1 LTEVGRITAII
12 DGDISKLTSALNL
25 ARSQATN
32 AVAGIETGMKGG
44 LKNGLAGINWN
55 ALGMDTASDYL
66 RGITAGMGPIGTALE
81 GVATAL
87 GPTGMV
93 AVAAIAGGA
102 IIAKAAYDAASAW
115 EAGMAQISKT
125 TGIERGSSGF
135 NDLSEDLKD
144 LYATMPTTMS
154 EIQNVAK
161 SAGSL
166 GIEESSIAGYTRVAL
181 EMGSAFD
188 IPAEEAAVA
197 VGKVQSQLK
206 KLPDGV
212 EDSAQFARNFGSAV
226 DFAGNSM
233 NATEQEVLDFSTRT
247 AGALSLLGGSAYE
260 LAGWGGA
267 TASVFSSSQLAAGSF
282 NAALTQLTG
291 TTKGS
296 QEAQAKAAELLGIT
310 AEEFLHLM
318 ATDPTDTILRL
329 GNALEGLDPEEAT
342 KAAGILGGGY
352 GDDFFKKMVGH
363 TDEWRGKIDEVV
375 AAGEKGES
383 IGKSFEAGSEGAKAA
398 MQKLKN
404 SISTILIDI
413 GGPILAAF
421 TPLLSGLAEGLN
433 KIREIGENLWGP
445 LTTVLSPL
453 TAGAGILAGHIGT
466 MARMSLDA
474 LVLASQAI
482 SKAFELGGKYAE
494 AVKAEI
500 LEIIENSGPFKAV
513 SSFVDDVG
521 DAFQRLYDKVA
532 EVVSKI
538 ADGLS
543 NAIPTAIKGTGD
555 ALGTLA
561 EKAGLGGVADAA
573 GGVFDFFG
581 DVNARVWGEEAGGE
595 FEEGFEEEVEDE
607 ELTDAVI
614 KTLTGDEAVDAL
626 RKSGKNAADV
636 FGSEFA
642 AQLAFSGLSDLA
654 MLDIINRQ
662 TSSTHEYGGLFGR
675 GSGTRVVQED
685 GIEYSIYYRS
695 TKLDTEVS
703 LSVDG
708 QTMASGSGYGS
719 QGEAIQDLF
728 DQAGFPLSEATSL
741 KLQNRGG
748 DAAKLELESELNLWA
763 DFNSEASLLKFE
775 TDNKEAFNK
784 VSDIVKTNLYRAARD
799 IEQNGQMMADLLGSS
814 MGLAAGQVG
823 PATLDE
829 SLQNVLNAMAD
840 PGSVDT
846 AILETSLSHL
856 MGASLISASDS
867 DEIKAA
873 AQEVNKNLVG
883 GMAIELPSLA
893 EIIENPKLINESFE
907 DMAKFQEGYLI
918 PRISQNMDDVKELL
932 TDGVSEEALYEAY
945 IKPLK
950 GIEGELPTILQDLIR
965 DLEEGTID
973 MEQFLK
979 TYYEDVAGKADEKSA
994 SALEDIK
1001 SANAMFYG
1009 EFLSDNA
1016 QWQSYVNEYGG
1027 YVGPTKLYGAYR
1039 DAMDAEIAAAQ
1050 KVNQKYGISTVGSIG
1065 MVAEIDTTEALSATE
1080 ELVARIQES
1089 GPNMVLNL
1097 DTNAAYTAWGHLVQ
1111 DMENLT
1117 IRIPVELDIK
1127 VYTPEIR
1134 AMIAEELRAGVV

>member
-1 LTEVGRITAII
+1 MTEVGRITAII

-44 LKNGLAGINWN
+44 LKNGLAGINWHG
-55 ALGMDTASDYL
+55 LGMDTASDYL

-226 DFAGNSM
+226 DYAGNSM

-296 QEAQAKAAELLGIT
+296 VMAQEKAAELLGIT
-310 AEEFLHLM
+310 SDEFSNLM
-318 ATDPTDTILRL
+318 ATDPTDTVLRL
-329 GNALEGLDPEEAT
+329 GNALEELDPAEAT

-352 GDDFFKKMVGH
+352 GDDFFKKMIGH
-363 TDEWRGKIDEVV
+363 TDEWRGSIEEVV

-398 MQKLKN
+398 MQELKN

-421 TPLLSGLAEGLN
+421 TPLLSGLADGLN

-453 TAGAGILAGHIGT
+453 TTGAGILAGHIGT
-466 MARMSLDA
+466 MAGMSLDV

-500 LEIIENSGPFKAV
+500 LEIIENSSTFQTASGYV
-513 SSFVDDVG
+513 NDLR
-521 DAFQRLYDKVA
+521 DAFQRLYDKVS
-532 EVVSKI
+532 EVYDKI
-538 ADGLS
+538 ITGLTD
-543 NAIPTAIKGTGD
+543 AIPTAISGTASAIGGLLD
-555 ALGTLA
+555 
-561 EKAGLGGVADAA
+561 EAGLGGLTDAT
-573 GGVFDFFG
+573 GGIFDFFG
-581 DVNARVWGEEAGGE
+581 DVNARVWGEDIGKETADGIKSSSLKTAPKETIEAGKSDALSAASALGEQIGHAIGEKVEYSTHQSLDEGVIKNVRSKWEDTRGEVFGTVNVGGVSIAAVGNATKSSTDIVLITEGGREIDRRSIYTGE
-595 FEEGFEEEVEDE
+595 FAGDSMGAIYDMIRSNPEEFGNLT
-607 ELTDAVI
+607 ELESA
-614 KTLTGDEAVDAL
+614 
-626 RKSGKNAADV
+626 
-636 FGSEFA
+636 EFA
-642 AQLAFSGLSDLA
+642 GDIATAETLKIKAAQVNVETTTEARLRELSSIDLATMKANIAEIESEISGLSRGLR
-654 MLDIINRQ
+654 DIDEAFADIAIDP
-662 TSSTHEYGGLFGR
+662 
-675 GSGTRVVQED
+675 VVM
-685 GIEYSIYYRS
+685 
-695 TKLDTEVS
+695 TV
-703 LSVDG
+703 
-708 QTMASGSGYGS
+708 
-719 QGEAIQDLF
+719 
-728 DQAGFPLSEATSL
+728 
-741 KLQNRGG
+741 
-748 DAAKLELESELNLWA
+748 ELN
-763 DFNSEASLLKFE
+763 
-775 TDNKEAFNK
+775 
-784 VSDIVKTNLYRAARD
+784 
-799 IEQNGQMMADLLGSS
+799 
-814 MGLAAGQVG
+814 
-823 PATLDE
+823 
-829 SLQNVLNAMAD
+829 
-840 PGSVDT
+840 
-846 AILETSLSHL
+846 
-856 MGASLISASDS
+856 
-867 DEIKAA
+867 
-873 AQEVNKNLVG
+873 
-883 GMAIELPSLA
+883 
-893 EIIENPKLINESFE
+893 
-907 DMAKFQEGYLI
+907 
-918 PRISQNMDDVKELL
+918 
-932 TDGVSEEALYEAY
+932 
-945 IKPLK
+945 
-950 GIEGELPTILQDLIR
+950 
-965 DLEEGTID
+965 
-973 MEQFLK
+973 
-979 TYYEDVAGKADEKSA
+979 
-994 SALEDIK
+994 
-1001 SANAMFYG
+1001 
-1009 EFLSDNA
+1009 
-1016 QWQSYVNEYGG
+1016 
-1027 YVGPTKLYGAYR
+1027 
-1039 DAMDAEIAAAQ
+1039 
-1050 KVNQKYGISTVGSIG
+1050 
-1065 MVAEIDTTEALSATE
+1065 
-1080 ELVARIQES
+1080 
-1089 GPNMVLNL
+1089 
-1097 DTNAAYTAWGHLVQ
+1097 TNAAYTQWGHLVQ

>member
-1 LTEVGRITAII
+1 
-12 DGDISKLTSALNL
+12 
-25 ARSQATN
+25 
-32 AVAGIETGMKGG
+32 
-44 LKNGLAGINWN
+44 
-55 ALGMDTASDYL
+55 
-66 RGITAGMGPIGTALE
+66 
-81 GVATAL
+81 
-87 GPTGMV
+87 
-93 AVAAIAGGA
+93 
-102 IIAKAAYDAASAW
+102 
-115 EAGMAQISKT
+115 
-125 TGIERGSSGF
+125 
-135 NDLSEDLKD
+135 
-144 LYATMPTTMS
+144 
-154 EIQNVAK
+154 
-161 SAGSL
+161 
-166 GIEESSIAGYTRVAL
+166 
-181 EMGSAFD
+181 
-188 IPAEEAAVA
+188 
-197 VGKVQSQLK
+197 
-206 KLPDGV
+206 
-212 EDSAQFARNFGSAV
+212 
-226 DFAGNSM
+226 M

-662 TSSTHEYGGLFGR
+662 TSSKHGYGGLFGR

-685 GIEYSIYYRS
+685 GIEYSIHYSS
-695 TKLDTEVS
+695 TKQDTEVS

-708 QTMASGSGYGS
+708 QQMASGSGYGS

-775 TDNKEAFNK
+775 TYNKEAFERI
-784 VSDIVKTNLYRAARD
+784 SDSAQTHLYRAARD
-799 IEQNGQMMADLLGSS
+799 IEQNGQMMADHLGSS

-893 EIIENPKLINESFE
+893 EIIEDPKLINESFE
-907 DMAKFQEGYLI
+907 DMTKFQEGYLI
-918 PRISQNMDDVKELL
+918 PRISQNMDDIKERL
-932 TDGVSEEALYEAY
+932 TQGVSEDALYEAY

-950 GIEGELPTILQDLIR
+950 GIEDELPAILQDLIG
-965 DLEEGTID
+965 DLEAGTID
-973 MEQFLK
+973 MDQFLK
-979 TYYEDVAGKADEKSA
+979 TYYEDVAGKVDEKS
-994 SALEDIK
+994 SAALDDIK

-1009 EFLSDNA
+1009 EFLSDIA
-1016 QWQSYVNEYGG
+1016 QWQSYVNENGG
-1027 YVGPTKLYGAYR
+1027 YVGPTKLYGGYR
-1039 DAMDAEIAAAQ
+1039 DAMDAEIADAQ
-1050 KVNQKYGISTVGSIG
+1050 AVNQKYGIATVGSIG
-1065 MVAEIDTTEALSATE
+1065 MVAELDTTEALSATE

-1089 GPNMVLNL
+1089 RPDMVLNL

-1111 DMENLT
+1111 DIEALHPVMHVNVEVDAYADEIAAKVEQA
-1117 IRIPVELDIK
+1117 IRD
-1127 VYTPEIR
+1127 
-1134 AMIAEELRAGVV
+1134 VVT

>member
-1 LTEVGRITAII
+1 MTEVGRITAII

-44 LKNGLAGINWN
+44 LKNGLAGINWHG
-55 ALGMDTASDYL
+55 LGMDTASDYL

-226 DFAGNSM
+226 DYAGNSM

-260 LAGWGGA
+260 IAGWGGA

-296 QEAQAKAAELLGIT
+296 LEAQAKAAELLGIT
-310 AEEFLHLM
+310 SDEFSNLM
-318 ATDPTDTILRL
+318 ATDPTDTVLRL
-329 GNALEGLDPEEAT
+329 GNALEELDPAEAT

-352 GDDFFKKMVGH
+352 GDDFFKKMIGH
-363 TDEWRGKIDEVV
+363 TDEWRGKIEDVV
-375 AAGEKGES
+375 KAGEKGES

-398 MQKLKN
+398 MQELKN

-413 GGPILAAF
+413 GGPPLEAF

-453 TAGAGILAGHIGT
+453 TTGAGILAGHIGT
-466 MARMSLDA
+466 MAGMSLDV

-482 SKAFELGGKYAE
+482 SKAFEIGGKYAE

-500 LEIIENSGPFKAV
+500 LEIIENSETFKTV
-513 SSFVDDVG
+513 SGYVG
-521 DAFQRLYDKVA
+521 DLKDSFQTLYDKIK
-532 EVVSKI
+532 EVFDKI
-538 ADGLS
+538 VDGLS

-581 DVNARVWGEEAGGE
+581 DVNARVWGEEAGDEMADGIKNSKLPKAPGEALSSQEARAAVEEAARDLGDIVSDPIYWKDLPISQSIDAITGRVYDQRGAKWKGSHGEIVGTVSVGGVGIAAEMEVTNKSSDVVLKTESGQEIDRRGIYGGE
-595 FEEGFEEEVEDE
+595 FN
-607 ELTDAVI
+607 
-614 KTLTGDEAVDAL
+614 GDPQ
-626 RKSGKNAADV
+626 AAIMDMVRAHPEV
-636 FGSEFA
+636 FGGLTELEQAEFA
-642 AQLAFSGLSDLA
+642 GDVVKAESLKIQAGVVDVGITTEARLKELSSIDLQTMKANIAEIESEISGLSRGLR
-654 MLDIINRQ
+654 DIDEAFADIAIDP
-662 TSSTHEYGGLFGR
+662 
-675 GSGTRVVQED
+675 VVM
-685 GIEYSIYYRS
+685 
-695 TKLDTEVS
+695 TV
-703 LSVDG
+703 
-708 QTMASGSGYGS
+708 
-719 QGEAIQDLF
+719 
-728 DQAGFPLSEATSL
+728 
-741 KLQNRGG
+741 
-748 DAAKLELESELNLWA
+748 ELN
-763 DFNSEASLLKFE
+763 
-775 TDNKEAFNK
+775 
-784 VSDIVKTNLYRAARD
+784 
-799 IEQNGQMMADLLGSS
+799 
-814 MGLAAGQVG
+814 
-823 PATLDE
+823 
-829 SLQNVLNAMAD
+829 
-840 PGSVDT
+840 
-846 AILETSLSHL
+846 
-856 MGASLISASDS
+856 
-867 DEIKAA
+867 
-873 AQEVNKNLVG
+873 
-883 GMAIELPSLA
+883 
-893 EIIENPKLINESFE
+893 
-907 DMAKFQEGYLI
+907 
-918 PRISQNMDDVKELL
+918 
-932 TDGVSEEALYEAY
+932 
-945 IKPLK
+945 
-950 GIEGELPTILQDLIR
+950 
-965 DLEEGTID
+965 
-973 MEQFLK
+973 
-979 TYYEDVAGKADEKSA
+979 
-994 SALEDIK
+994 
-1001 SANAMFYG
+1001 
-1009 EFLSDNA
+1009 
-1016 QWQSYVNEYGG
+1016 
-1027 YVGPTKLYGAYR
+1027 
-1039 DAMDAEIAAAQ
+1039 
-1050 KVNQKYGISTVGSIG
+1050 
-1065 MVAEIDTTEALSATE
+1065 
-1080 ELVARIQES
+1080 
-1089 GPNMVLNL
+1089 
-1097 DTNAAYTAWGHLVQ
+1097 TNAAYTQWGHLVQ

>member
-1 LTEVGRITAII
+1 MTEVGRITAII

-44 LKNGLAGINWN
+44 LKNGLAGINWHG
-55 ALGMDTASDYL
+55 LGMDTASDYL

-226 DFAGNSM
+226 DYAGNSM

-296 QEAQAKAAELLGIT
+296 VAAQEKAAELLGIT
-310 AEEFLHLM
+310 SDEFVNLM
-318 ATDPTDTILRL
+318 ATDPTDTVLRL
-329 GNALEGLDPEEAT
+329 GNALEELDPAEAT

-352 GDDFFKKMVGH
+352 GDDFFKKMIGH
-363 TDEWRGKIDEVV
+363 TDEWRGKIEEVV
-375 AAGEKGES
+375 EAGEKGES
-383 IGKSFEAGSEGAKAA
+383 IGRSFEAGSEGAKAA
-398 MQKLKN
+398 MQELKN

-421 TPLLSGLAEGLN
+421 TPLLSGLADGLN
-433 KIREIGENLWGP
+433 KIREIGENLWEP

-453 TAGAGILAGHIGT
+453 TTGAGILAGHIGT
-466 MARMSLDA
+466 MAGMSLDA

-494 AVKAEI
+494 AIKAEI
-500 LEIIENSGPFKAV
+500 LEIIENSSTFKTV
-513 SSFVDDVG
+513 SGYVDGLKDSF
-521 DAFQRLYDKVA
+521 QTLYDKVS
-532 EVVSKI
+532 EVFSKI
-538 ADGLS
+538 VDGLT
-543 NAIPTAIKGTGD
+543 NAIPTAISGTAD
-555 ALGTLA
+555 ALGTLG
-561 EKAGLGGVADAA
+561 EKAGLGGLTDAT
-573 GGVFDFFG
+573 GGIFDFFG
-581 DVNARVWGEEAGGE
+581 DVNARVWGEEAGNDMADG
-595 FEEGFEEEVEDE
+595 
-607 ELTDAVI
+607 I
-614 KTLTGDEAVDAL
+614 KD
-626 RKSGKNAADV
+626 
-636 FGSEFA
+636 
-642 AQLAFSGLSDLA
+642 SDLPRA
-654 MLDIINRQ
+654 P
-662 TSSTHEYGGLFGR
+662 
-675 GSGTRVVQED
+675 
-685 GIEYSIYYRS
+685 
-695 TKLDTEVS
+695 
-703 LSVDG
+703 
-708 QTMASGSGYGS
+708 
-719 QGEAIQDLF
+719 GEA
-728 DQAGFPLSEATSL
+728 LSSQE
-741 KLQNRGG
+741 
-748 DAAKLELESELNLWA
+748 
-763 DFNSEASLLKFE
+763 
-775 TDNKEAFNK
+775 
-784 VSDIVKTNLYRAARD
+784 
-799 IEQNGQMMADLLGSS
+799 
-814 MGLAAGQVG
+814 
-823 PATLDE
+823 
-829 SLQNVLNAMAD
+829 AMA
-840 PGSVDT
+840 GV
-846 AILETSLSHL
+846 E
-856 MGASLISASDS
+856 
-867 DEIKAA
+867 KAA
-873 AQEVNKNLVG
+873 AQLGTVISDPVYWKDIPIAQSIDAATGRVYDQQGAKWKHSQGEIVGTVSVG
-883 GMAIELPSLA
+883 GVGIAA
-893 EIIENPKLINESFE
+893 EMEVTNKTS
-907 DMAKFQEGYLI
+907 
-918 PRISQNMDDVKELL
+918 DV
-932 TDGVSEEALYEAY
+932 V
-945 IKPLK
+945 
-950 GIEGELPTILQDLIR
+950 
-965 DLEEGTID
+965 
-973 MEQFLK
+973 LK
-979 TYYEDVAGKADEKSA
+979 TESGREIDRRSIYG
-994 SALEDIK
+994 
-1001 SANAMFYG
+1001 G
-1009 EFLSDNA
+1009 EFNGNPQAAIMDMIKAHPDMFGGLSELE
-1016 QWQSYVNEYGG
+1016 Q
-1027 YVGPTKLYGAYR
+1027 
-1039 DAMDAEIAAAQ
+1039 AEFSGDVE
-1050 KVNQKYGISTVGSIG
+1050 K
-1065 MVAEIDTTEALSATE
+1065 AETLKIQAGVVEVETTTEARLKELSSIDLQTMKANIAEIESEISGLSLGLRDIDEAFANISIEPVVMTV
-1080 ELVARIQES
+1080 EL
-1089 GPNMVLNL
+1089 N
-1097 DTNAAYTAWGHLVQ
+1097 TNTAYTQWGHLVQ

-1117 IRIPVELDIK
+1117 IRLPVELDIK

>member
-1 LTEVGRITAII
+1 LRWRCIRFGLEWKARYLFRVLLHRQGGAQERNHISGIYRQIQLLELIFITEVGRITAII
-12 DGDISKLTSALNL
+12 DGDISKLTSALSL

-55 ALGMDTASDYL
+55 GLGMDTATDYL

-87 GPTGMV
+87 GPTGLV
-93 AVAAIAGGA
+93 AVAAVAGGA
-102 IIAKAAYDAASAW
+102 IIAKAAFDAAAAW

-125 TGIERGSSGF
+125 TGIELGSSGF

-206 KLPDGV
+206 KLPEGV

-226 DFAGNSM
+226 DYAGNSM
-233 NATEQEVLDFSTRT
+233 NATEAEVLDFSTRT
-247 AGALSLLGGSAYE
+247 AGSLSLLGGSAYE

-296 QEAQAKAAELLGIT
+296 QEAQAKAAEMLGVT
-310 AEEFLHLM
+310 TDEFSQMM
-318 ATDPTDTILRL
+318 ATDPTDTVLRL
-329 GNALEGLDPEEAT
+329 GNALEELDPAEAT

-398 MQKLKN
+398 LQELKN

-413 GGPILAAF
+413 GGPILTAL
-421 TPLLSGLAEGLN
+421 TPVLSGLATGLN

-453 TAGAGILAGHIGT
+453 TTGAGILAGHIGT
-466 MARMSLDA
+466 MAGMSLDA

-513 SSFVDDVG
+513 SGFVDDIS
-521 DAFQRLYDKVA
+521 DAFQRLYDKIA

-538 ADGLS
+538 ADGLT
-543 NAIPTAIKGTGD
+543 NAIPTAISGTAG

-581 DVNARVWGEEAGGE
+581 DVNARVWGEEVGKEAADGIKGSGLATAPGEALNSDEAKREAEKAAQELAKSYSKELYDTVQGFGGISDLDALAILNEQSSSPKKKDNSIGAVNIGGVQIDSTLDAANRNAWVVLKTEGGQEIDRRSIRGGE
-595 FEEGFEEEVEDE
+595 WN
-607 ELTDAVI
+607 
-614 KTLTGDEAVDAL
+614 GDTAGAIRDMMQAHPET
-626 RKSGKNAADV
+626 
-636 FGSEFA
+636 FG
-642 AQLAFSGLSDLA
+642 GLSDLEQA
-654 MLDIINRQ
+654 EL
-662 TSSTHEYGGLFGR
+662 
-675 GSGTRVVQED
+675 SGEKELAETLK
-685 GIEYSIYYRS
+685 I
-695 TKLDTEVS
+695 
-703 LSVDG
+703 
-708 QTMASGSGYGS
+708 
-719 QGEAIQDLF
+719 
-728 DQAGFPLSEATSL
+728 QAGAVEV
-741 KLQNRGG
+741 
-748 DAAKLELESELNLWA
+748 
-763 DFNSEASLLKFE
+763 E
-775 TDNKEAFNK
+775 T
-784 VSDIVKTNLYRAARD
+784 
-799 IEQNGQMMADLLGSS
+799 
-814 MGLAAGQVG
+814 
-823 PATLDE
+823 
-829 SLQNVLNAMAD
+829 
-840 PGSVDT
+840 
-846 AILETSLSHL
+846 
-856 MGASLISASDS
+856 
-867 DEIKAA
+867 
-873 AQEVNKNLVG
+873 
-883 GMAIELPSLA
+883 
-893 EIIENPKLINESFE
+893 
-907 DMAKFQEGYLI
+907 
-918 PRISQNMDDVKELL
+918 
-932 TDGVSEEALYEAY
+932 
-945 IKPLK
+945 
-950 GIEGELPTILQDLIR
+950 
-965 DLEEGTID
+965 
-973 MEQFLK
+973 
-979 TYYEDVAGKADEKSA
+979 
-994 SALEDIK
+994 
-1001 SANAMFYG
+1001 
-1009 EFLSDNA
+1009 
-1016 QWQSYVNEYGG
+1016 
-1027 YVGPTKLYGAYR
+1027 
-1039 DAMDAEIAAAQ
+1039 
-1050 KVNQKYGISTVGSIG
+1050 
-1065 MVAEIDTTEALSATE
+1065 TTEARLKELSSIDLATMKANITE
-1080 ELVARIQES
+1080 IESEISGLSRGLRDIDEAFADIAIEPVVMTVELNTS
-1089 GPNMVLNL
+1089 
-1097 DTNAAYTAWGHLVQ
+1097 AAYTQWGHLVQ

-1117 IRIPVELDIK
+1117 IRLPVELDIK

-1134 AMIAEELRAGVV
+1134 AIVDAAIVESLA

>member
-1 LTEVGRITAII
+1 MTEVGRITAII

-44 LKNGLAGINWN
+44 LKNGLAGINWHG
-55 ALGMDTASDYL
+55 LGMDTASDYL

-226 DFAGNSM
+226 DYAGNSM

-296 QEAQAKAAELLGIT
+296 VMAQEKAAELLGIT
-310 AEEFLHLM
+310 SDEFSNLM
-318 ATDPTDTILRL
+318 ATDPTDTVLRL
-329 GNALEGLDPEEAT
+329 GNALEELDPAEAT

-352 GDDFFKKMVGH
+352 GDDFFKKMIGH
-363 TDEWRGKIDEVV
+363 TDEWRGSIEEVV

-398 MQKLKN
+398 MQELKN

-421 TPLLSGLAEGLN
+421 TPLLSGLADGLN

-453 TAGAGILAGHIGT
+453 TTGAGILAGHIGT
-466 MARMSLDA
+466 MAGMSLDV

-500 LEIIENSGPFKAV
+500 LEIIENSSTFQTASGYV
-513 SSFVDDVG
+513 NDLR
-521 DAFQRLYDKVA
+521 DAFQRLYDKVS
-532 EVVSKI
+532 EVYDKI
-538 ADGLS
+538 ITGLTD
-543 NAIPTAIKGTGD
+543 AIPTAISGTASAIGGLLD
-555 ALGTLA
+555 
-561 EKAGLGGVADAA
+561 EAGLGGLTDAT
-573 GGVFDFFG
+573 GGIFDFFG
-581 DVNARVWGEEAGGE
+581 DVNARVWGEDIGKETADGIKSSSLKTAPKETIEAGKSDALSAASALGEQIGHAIGEKVEYSTHQSLDEGVIKNVRSKWEDTRGEVFGTVNVGGVSIAAVGNATKSSTDIVLITEGGREIDRRSIYTGE
-595 FEEGFEEEVEDE
+595 FAGDSMGAIYDMIRSNPEEFGNLT
-607 ELTDAVI
+607 ELESA
-614 KTLTGDEAVDAL
+614 
-626 RKSGKNAADV
+626 
-636 FGSEFA
+636 EFA
-642 AQLAFSGLSDLA
+642 GDIATAETLKIKAAQVNVETTTEARLRELSSIDLATMKANIAEIESEISGLSRGLR
-654 MLDIINRQ
+654 DIDEAFADIAIDP
-662 TSSTHEYGGLFGR
+662 
-675 GSGTRVVQED
+675 VVM
-685 GIEYSIYYRS
+685 
-695 TKLDTEVS
+695 TV
-703 LSVDG
+703 
-708 QTMASGSGYGS
+708 
-719 QGEAIQDLF
+719 
-728 DQAGFPLSEATSL
+728 
-741 KLQNRGG
+741 
-748 DAAKLELESELNLWA
+748 ELN
-763 DFNSEASLLKFE
+763 
-775 TDNKEAFNK
+775 
-784 VSDIVKTNLYRAARD
+784 
-799 IEQNGQMMADLLGSS
+799 
-814 MGLAAGQVG
+814 
-823 PATLDE
+823 
-829 SLQNVLNAMAD
+829 
-840 PGSVDT
+840 
-846 AILETSLSHL
+846 
-856 MGASLISASDS
+856 
-867 DEIKAA
+867 
-873 AQEVNKNLVG
+873 
-883 GMAIELPSLA
+883 
-893 EIIENPKLINESFE
+893 
-907 DMAKFQEGYLI
+907 
-918 PRISQNMDDVKELL
+918 
-932 TDGVSEEALYEAY
+932 
-945 IKPLK
+945 
-950 GIEGELPTILQDLIR
+950 
-965 DLEEGTID
+965 
-973 MEQFLK
+973 
-979 TYYEDVAGKADEKSA
+979 
-994 SALEDIK
+994 
-1001 SANAMFYG
+1001 
-1009 EFLSDNA
+1009 
-1016 QWQSYVNEYGG
+1016 
-1027 YVGPTKLYGAYR
+1027 
-1039 DAMDAEIAAAQ
+1039 
-1050 KVNQKYGISTVGSIG
+1050 
-1065 MVAEIDTTEALSATE
+1065 
-1080 ELVARIQES
+1080 
-1089 GPNMVLNL
+1089 
-1097 DTNAAYTAWGHLVQ
+1097 TNAAYTQWGHLVQ

-1134 AMIAEELRAGVV
+1134 AIVDAAMVESLA

>member
-1 LTEVGRITAII
+1 MTEVGRITAII

-573 GGVFDFFG
+573 GGVLDFFG
-581 DVNARVWGEEAGGE
+581 DVNARVWGEEAGDEMADGIKNSKLPKAPGEALQSPEAKAEVEEAANEFGVIMSDPIYWQNIPIAQSIDAATGRAYGSQLNADWKDSIGKVAGSTVVEDVGIAAIIEATQTSTYMVLKTENGKELARRDIYTGE
-595 FEEGFEEEVEDE
+595 F
-607 ELTDAVI
+607 A
-614 KTLTGDEAVDAL
+614 GDPMGAIYDMIRETNDL
-626 RKSGKNAADV
+626 
-636 FGSEFA
+636 
-642 AQLAFSGLSDLA
+642 SGLSDIQSAELA
-654 MLDIINRQ
+654 GDL
-662 TSSTHEYGGLFGR
+662 GR
-675 GSGTRVVQED
+675 MDLLKIQGAKIETEIENFWDAPDTTRSW
-685 GIEYSIYYRS
+685 I
-695 TKLDTEVS
+695 KF
-703 LSVDG
+703 
-708 QTMASGSGYGS
+708 M
-719 QGEAIQDLF
+719 GENEELAK
-728 DQAGFPLSEATSL
+728 QAGDLIMYELYNAQNAAIEA
-741 KLQNRGG
+741 G
-748 DAAKLELESELNLWA
+748 DATLQESFGNVM
-763 DFNSEASLLKFE
+763 K
-775 TDNKEAFNK
+775 
-784 VSDIVKTNLYRAARD
+784 
-799 IEQNGQMMADLLGSS
+799 
-814 MGLAAGQVG
+814 GL
-823 PATLDE
+823 
-829 SLQNVLNAMAD
+829 AD
-840 PGSVDT
+840 PGSVP
-846 AILETSLSHL
+846 AKIFNQSLADIIDAGYVSEGHR
-856 MGASLISASDS
+856 ASMQ
-867 DEIKAA
+867 EIAENDAEEFK
-873 AQEVNKNLVG
+873 KNLVG
-883 GMAIELPSLA
+883 GAKIEMPSLL
-893 EIIENPKLINESFE
+893 EMVEDPKLILETFESIP
-907 DMAKFQEGYLI
+907 KFQENYLI
-918 PRISQNMDDVKELL
+918 PRLTENMDEVKELM
-932 TDGVSEEALYEAY
+932 TSGVKEQDIIDAY
-945 IKPLK
+945 IKPLEAVYDYMPEK
-950 GIEGELPTILQDLIR
+950 LQDIYRLVTNGQMS
-965 DLEEGTID
+965 LESFV
-973 MEQFLK
+973 EQ
-979 TYYEDVAGKADEKSA
+979 YYDDFTEKADEKA
-994 SALEDIK
+994 SEAAEAFK
-1001 SANAMFYG
+1001 STNAMFY
-1009 EFLSDNA
+1009 
-1016 QWQSYVNEYGG
+1016 NEILDDSEHWSNYINSEGG
-1027 YVGPTKLYGAYR
+1027 FIGPTAKWYEMKI
-1039 DAMDAEIAAAQ
+1039 DEQAELNNIAALKQLYESMGGESPAM
-1050 KVNQKYGISTVGSIG
+1050 VGSI
-1065 MVAEIDTTEALSATE
+1065 ATKLDTTEAYNDLEAIKADIVSANPTAMLE
-1080 ELVARIQES
+1080 
-1089 GPNMVLNL
+1089 L
-1097 DTNAAYTAWGHLVQ
+1097 DTSVADSRFQNFYKLVEESRPTMYFDAVPVVDMGALVSAIAAA
-1111 DMENLT
+1111 
-1117 IRIPVELDIK
+1117 
-1127 VYTPEIR
+1127 
-1134 AMIAEELRAGVV
+1134 LRAEGV

>member
-1 LTEVGRITAII
+1 MTEVGRITAII

-55 ALGMDTASDYL
+55 GLGMDTASDYL

-226 DFAGNSM
+226 DYAGNSM

-296 QEAQAKAAELLGIT
+296 VAAQEKAAELLGIT
-310 AEEFLHLM
+310 SDEFSNLM
-318 ATDPTDTILRL
+318 ATDPTDTVLRL
-329 GNALEGLDPEEAT
+329 GNALEELDPAEAT

-398 MQKLKN
+398 MQELKN

-413 GGPILAAF
+413 GGPPLEAF
-421 TPLLSGLAEGLN
+421 TPLISGLAGGLN
-433 KIREIGENLWGP
+433 DIRTIGENLWGP
-445 LTTVLSPL
+445 LTTALGPL
-453 TAGAGILAGHIGT
+453 TTSVGVIVSGVGT
-466 MARMSLDA
+466 MAGLQLDG
-474 LVLASQAI
+474 LVLASEALN
-482 SKAFELGGKYAE
+482 KAFEIGGKYAE

-500 LEIIENSGPFKAV
+500 LEIIENSETFKTV
-513 SSFVDDVG
+513 SGYVG
-521 DAFQRLYDKVA
+521 DLKDSFQTLYDKIK
-532 EVVSKI
+532 EVFDKI
-538 ADGLS
+538 VDGLS

-561 EKAGLGGVADAA
+561 EKVGLGGVADAA

-581 DVNARVWGEEAGGE
+581 DVNARVWGEDIGKETADGIKSSSLKTAPKETIEAGKSDALSAASALGEQIGHAIGEKVEYSTHQSLDEGVIKNVRSKWEDTRGEVFGTVNVGGVSIAAVGNATKSSTDIVLITEGGREIDRRSIYTGE
-595 FEEGFEEEVEDE
+595 FAGDSMGAIYDMIRSNPEEFGNLT
-607 ELTDAVI
+607 ELESA
-614 KTLTGDEAVDAL
+614 
-626 RKSGKNAADV
+626 
-636 FGSEFA
+636 EFA
-642 AQLAFSGLSDLA
+642 GDIATAETLKIKAAQVNVETTTEARLRELSSIDLATMKANIAEIESEISGLSRGLR
-654 MLDIINRQ
+654 DIDEAFADIAIDP
-662 TSSTHEYGGLFGR
+662 
-675 GSGTRVVQED
+675 VVM
-685 GIEYSIYYRS
+685 
-695 TKLDTEVS
+695 TV
-703 LSVDG
+703 
-708 QTMASGSGYGS
+708 
-719 QGEAIQDLF
+719 
-728 DQAGFPLSEATSL
+728 
-741 KLQNRGG
+741 
-748 DAAKLELESELNLWA
+748 ELN
-763 DFNSEASLLKFE
+763 
-775 TDNKEAFNK
+775 
-784 VSDIVKTNLYRAARD
+784 
-799 IEQNGQMMADLLGSS
+799 
-814 MGLAAGQVG
+814 
-823 PATLDE
+823 
-829 SLQNVLNAMAD
+829 
-840 PGSVDT
+840 
-846 AILETSLSHL
+846 
-856 MGASLISASDS
+856 
-867 DEIKAA
+867 
-873 AQEVNKNLVG
+873 
-883 GMAIELPSLA
+883 
-893 EIIENPKLINESFE
+893 
-907 DMAKFQEGYLI
+907 
-918 PRISQNMDDVKELL
+918 
-932 TDGVSEEALYEAY
+932 
-945 IKPLK
+945 
-950 GIEGELPTILQDLIR
+950 
-965 DLEEGTID
+965 
-973 MEQFLK
+973 
-979 TYYEDVAGKADEKSA
+979 
-994 SALEDIK
+994 
-1001 SANAMFYG
+1001 
-1009 EFLSDNA
+1009 
-1016 QWQSYVNEYGG
+1016 
-1027 YVGPTKLYGAYR
+1027 
-1039 DAMDAEIAAAQ
+1039 
-1050 KVNQKYGISTVGSIG
+1050 
-1065 MVAEIDTTEALSATE
+1065 
-1080 ELVARIQES
+1080 
-1089 GPNMVLNL
+1089 
-1097 DTNAAYTAWGHLVQ
+1097 TNAAYTQWGHLVQ

-1117 IRIPVELDIK
+1117 IRIPVELDLK

>member
-1 LTEVGRITAII
+1 MTEVGRITAII

-55 ALGMDTASDYL
+55 GLGMDTASDYL

-260 LAGWGGA
+260 IAGWGGA

-310 AEEFLHLM
+310 SDEFVNLM
-318 ATDPTDTILRL
+318 ATDPTDTVLRL
-329 GNALEGLDPEEAT
+329 GNALEELDPAEAT

-352 GDDFFKKMVGH
+352 GDDFFKKMIGH

-398 MQKLKN
+398 MQELKN

-413 GGPILAAF
+413 GGPLPEAF
-421 TPLLSGLAEGLN
+421 TPLISGLAGGLN
-433 KIREIGENLWGP
+433 DIRTIGENLWGP
-445 LTTVLSPL
+445 LTTALGPL
-453 TAGAGILAGHIGT
+453 TTSVGVIVSGVGT
-466 MARMSLDA
+466 MAGLQLDG
-474 LVLASQAI
+474 LVLASEALN
-482 SKAFELGGKYAE
+482 KAFEIGGKYAE

-500 LEIIENSGPFKAV
+500 LEIIENSETFKTV
-513 SSFVDDVG
+513 SGYVG
-521 DAFQRLYDKVA
+521 DLKDSFQTLYDKIK
-532 EVVSKI
+532 EVFDKI
-538 ADGLS
+538 VDGLS

-561 EKAGLGGVADAA
+561 EKVGLGGVADAA

-581 DVNARVWGEEAGGE
+581 DVNARVWGEDIGKETADGIKSSSLKTAPKETIEAGKSDALSAASALGEQIGHAIGEKVEYSTHQSLDEGVIKNVRSKWEDTRGEVFGTVNVGGVSIAAVGNATKSSTDIVLITEGGREIDRRSIYTGE
-595 FEEGFEEEVEDE
+595 FAGDSMGAIYDMIRSNPEEFGNLT
-607 ELTDAVI
+607 ELESA
-614 KTLTGDEAVDAL
+614 
-626 RKSGKNAADV
+626 
-636 FGSEFA
+636 EFA
-642 AQLAFSGLSDLA
+642 GDIATAETLKIKAAQVNVETTTEARLRELSSIDLATMKANIAEIESEISGLSRGLR
-654 MLDIINRQ
+654 DIDEAFADIAIDP
-662 TSSTHEYGGLFGR
+662 
-675 GSGTRVVQED
+675 VVM
-685 GIEYSIYYRS
+685 
-695 TKLDTEVS
+695 TV
-703 LSVDG
+703 
-708 QTMASGSGYGS
+708 
-719 QGEAIQDLF
+719 
-728 DQAGFPLSEATSL
+728 
-741 KLQNRGG
+741 
-748 DAAKLELESELNLWA
+748 ELN
-763 DFNSEASLLKFE
+763 
-775 TDNKEAFNK
+775 
-784 VSDIVKTNLYRAARD
+784 
-799 IEQNGQMMADLLGSS
+799 
-814 MGLAAGQVG
+814 
-823 PATLDE
+823 
-829 SLQNVLNAMAD
+829 
-840 PGSVDT
+840 
-846 AILETSLSHL
+846 
-856 MGASLISASDS
+856 
-867 DEIKAA
+867 
-873 AQEVNKNLVG
+873 
-883 GMAIELPSLA
+883 
-893 EIIENPKLINESFE
+893 
-907 DMAKFQEGYLI
+907 
-918 PRISQNMDDVKELL
+918 
-932 TDGVSEEALYEAY
+932 
-945 IKPLK
+945 
-950 GIEGELPTILQDLIR
+950 
-965 DLEEGTID
+965 
-973 MEQFLK
+973 
-979 TYYEDVAGKADEKSA
+979 
-994 SALEDIK
+994 
-1001 SANAMFYG
+1001 
-1009 EFLSDNA
+1009 
-1016 QWQSYVNEYGG
+1016 
-1027 YVGPTKLYGAYR
+1027 
-1039 DAMDAEIAAAQ
+1039 
-1050 KVNQKYGISTVGSIG
+1050 
-1065 MVAEIDTTEALSATE
+1065 
-1080 ELVARIQES
+1080 
-1089 GPNMVLNL
+1089 
-1097 DTNAAYTAWGHLVQ
+1097 TNAAYTQWGHLVQ

-1117 IRIPVELDIK
+1117 IRIPVELDLK

>member
-1 LTEVGRITAII
+1 MTEVGRITAII

-44 LKNGLAGINWN
+44 LKNGLAGINWHG
-55 ALGMDTASDYL
+55 LGMDTAGDYL

-125 TGIERGSSGF
+125 TGIERGSSVF

-247 AGALSLLGGSAYE
+247 AGSLSLLGGSAYE

-267 TASVFSSSQLAAGSF
+267 VASVFSSSQLAAGSF

-296 QEAQAKAAELLGIT
+296 VMAQEKAAELLGIT
-310 AEEFLHLM
+310 SDEFSNLM
-318 ATDPTDTILRL
+318 ATDPTDTVLRL
-329 GNALEGLDPEEAT
+329 GNALEELDPAEAT

-363 TDEWRGKIDEVV
+363 TDEWRSSIEDVV

-398 MQKLKN
+398 MQELKN

-413 GGPILAAF
+413 GGPPLEAF
-421 TPLLSGLAEGLN
+421 TPLLSGLADGLN
-433 KIREIGENLWGP
+433 KIRKIGENLWGP

-453 TAGAGILAGHIGT
+453 TTGAGILAGHIGT
-466 MARMSLDA
+466 MAGMSLDV

-482 SKAFELGGKYAE
+482 SKAFESGGKYAE

-500 LEIIENSGPFKAV
+500 LEIIENSATFKTV
-513 SSFVDDVG
+513 SGYVG
-521 DAFQRLYDKVA
+521 DLKDSFQTLYDKIK
-532 EVVSKI
+532 EVFDKI
-538 ADGLS
+538 VDGLS
-543 NAIPTAIKGTGD
+543 NAIPTAIKGTMD

-581 DVNARVWGEEAGGE
+581 DVNARVWGEEVGKEAADGITGSALKDAPKDAIEAGKEGALAAAGDIGTQIGHAIGEKVEYSTHQSLNEGVTKNVRSKWENTRGEVFGTVNVGGVSIAAVGDATKGSTDIVLTTEGGQEIDRRSIYTGE
-595 FEEGFEEEVEDE
+595 FAGDPMGAIYDMIKSNPEEFGNLT
-607 ELTDAVI
+607 ELESA
-614 KTLTGDEAVDAL
+614 
-626 RKSGKNAADV
+626 
-636 FGSEFA
+636 EFA
-642 AQLAFSGLSDLA
+642 GDIATAETLKIKAAQVNVETTTEARLRELSSIDLATMKANIAEIESEISGLSRGLR
-654 MLDIINRQ
+654 DIDEAFADIAIDP
-662 TSSTHEYGGLFGR
+662 
-675 GSGTRVVQED
+675 VVM
-685 GIEYSIYYRS
+685 
-695 TKLDTEVS
+695 TV
-703 LSVDG
+703 
-708 QTMASGSGYGS
+708 
-719 QGEAIQDLF
+719 
-728 DQAGFPLSEATSL
+728 
-741 KLQNRGG
+741 
-748 DAAKLELESELNLWA
+748 ELN
-763 DFNSEASLLKFE
+763 
-775 TDNKEAFNK
+775 
-784 VSDIVKTNLYRAARD
+784 
-799 IEQNGQMMADLLGSS
+799 
-814 MGLAAGQVG
+814 
-823 PATLDE
+823 
-829 SLQNVLNAMAD
+829 
-840 PGSVDT
+840 
-846 AILETSLSHL
+846 
-856 MGASLISASDS
+856 
-867 DEIKAA
+867 
-873 AQEVNKNLVG
+873 
-883 GMAIELPSLA
+883 
-893 EIIENPKLINESFE
+893 
-907 DMAKFQEGYLI
+907 
-918 PRISQNMDDVKELL
+918 
-932 TDGVSEEALYEAY
+932 
-945 IKPLK
+945 
-950 GIEGELPTILQDLIR
+950 
-965 DLEEGTID
+965 
-973 MEQFLK
+973 
-979 TYYEDVAGKADEKSA
+979 
-994 SALEDIK
+994 
-1001 SANAMFYG
+1001 
-1009 EFLSDNA
+1009 
-1016 QWQSYVNEYGG
+1016 
-1027 YVGPTKLYGAYR
+1027 
-1039 DAMDAEIAAAQ
+1039 
-1050 KVNQKYGISTVGSIG
+1050 
-1065 MVAEIDTTEALSATE
+1065 
-1080 ELVARIQES
+1080 
-1089 GPNMVLNL
+1089 
-1097 DTNAAYTAWGHLVQ
+1097 TNAAYTQWGHLVQ

-1134 AMIAEELRAGVV
+1134 AIVDAAMVESLA